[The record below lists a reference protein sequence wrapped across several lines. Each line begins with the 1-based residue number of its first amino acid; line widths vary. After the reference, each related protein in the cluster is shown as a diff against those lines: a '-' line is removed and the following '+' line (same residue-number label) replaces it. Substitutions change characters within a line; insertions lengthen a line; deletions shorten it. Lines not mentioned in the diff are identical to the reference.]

1 MMGMNV
7 NVEAEIKQLLQHI
20 EGLQEKSASAES
32 LPEVLD
38 DLNRRLKAL
47 LIVLN
52 EKRSLR
58 AIEEG
63 LLQMISQCPDCLFL
77 QDRDLKYIWFSR
89 ENPFGMNAIRA
100 LGHTEVQIISTG
112 EAARLSEIK
121 KKVIETGKEART
133 QVHVTFQ
140 GEDRCFDA
148 TYYPWRDELGNIVG
162 LAGYVC
168 DITEQKQA
176 EKDIGKM
183 TKAVETSPTAIV
195 LINLEGIIEYANPGL
210 LKSGGFCHDREV
222 LGRSVFDFTNDEGKS
237 KLEDEIL
244 PSLFSQGR
252 WRGELPLR
260 RKDGKSFIAEMICA
274 LVKDDLGEPSYFLA
288 NFYDITD
295 RKRAEEALLLDESRL
310 EALQKL
316 NQMDEASLKDITD
329 YALEAGVKLTNSKL
343 GYLAFVDEEEKT
355 LIMHSWSKRAMQE
368 CNIEHKKVVYPLEET
383 GLWGEALRQR
393 KAVITN
399 DYLTS
404 PKKRGTPQGHVKILR
419 HMNIPLLDKGKI
431 VAVAGVGNKEKEYDN
446 ADVRQL
452 TLLMSGMWKLIQRR
466 RTEEEL
472 RKRDRLLQGVA
483 QATNHLLISDPEAI
497 FHALGILGEAADA
510 DRVAVLEN
518 HDLKGGECHQ
528 SLLLEW
534 SKENLSASSDCNALK
549 DTANHSL
556 FPEWYEVLSSGGV
569 IQDVVSNFCIP
580 GQKQPENPKVKSLLL
595 LPIFINDRFSAV
607 IGFEDWHQERRW
619 AENEIAILKTAAGSV
634 GEAVMRRR
642 AEDALKES
650 QRALSTLMGNLP
662 GMAYRRN
669 NDSAWTME
677 FVSDGCLELTGYRP
691 EDLIHNKT
699 LSYVKIIHPGDL
711 VYIQNE
717 IQEAVAEKRPFRLI
731 YRIRTLTGTKW
742 VWEQGQGI
750 FGSKGELLALEGFVN
765 DITER
770 KLAEEVLERA
780 HEELEKRVQER
791 TAWLLRAN
799 EALQEEMAM
808 HKKTEEELL
817 RAQRAADAASR
828 AKSEFLANMSHEI
841 RTPMNAVIGMA
852 GLLLDTSL
860 TLEQR
865 DFVETIHSSGDALLS
880 IINDILDFSKIDE
893 GKMELEH
900 QAFELE
906 GCIESSLDMVA
917 AKVAE
922 KSLDLTYMVEEDVP
936 RTVLGDSTRLR
947 QVLTNLLSNA
957 VKFTEKGQITVSV
970 HLGDAPDEIQ
980 FDVKDTGIGI
990 SQEDISKLFQSFSQ
1004 IDTST
1009 SRKYGGTGLG
1019 LAISRKLVELMGGR
1033 IWANS
1038 ELGEGSTFH
1047 FKIKAKSISD
1057 QVKTLPLAGKRII
1070 AVVNNEGCLKS
1081 LVSHARS
1088 WGMQVY
1094 PVVSAAEARE
1104 LAKNSFDVAILDM
1117 QVPGADDLI
1126 ESIQEKVPVISIS
1139 PLGHRGAGRI
1149 SLAKPVKLS
1158 RLRAALQDVLLPRKI
1173 RAKTILGSRIC
1184 QNDLRILLAEDN
1196 PVNQK
1201 VALLM
1206 LKRLGYRADV
1216 AANGREVL
1224 QALKQQKYDLVLMD
1238 VQMPEMDGLEAA
1250 RVIKDMAVERRPI
1263 ILAMTAYALEGDREK
1278 CLNAGMDGYIS
1289 KPVQVE
1295 ELKTALENL
1304 KNGGLSR
1311 KEDHGT
1317 ITASG
1322 SHPPKD
1328 DRA

>member
-1 MMGMNV
+1 MNA
-7 NVEAEIKQLLQHI
+7 NIETEIKQLLQHI
-20 EGLQEKSASAES
+20 EELQEKGARAES
-32 LPEVLD
+32 LPSVLD
-38 DLNRRLKAL
+38 GLKGRLEDLMVAL
-47 LIVLN
+47 E

-58 AIEEG
+58 TIEDG
-63 LLQMISQCPDCLFL
+63 LLQMISQCSDCLFL
-77 QDRDLKYIWFSR
+77 QDRDLRYIWFSR
-89 ENPFGMNAIRA
+89 ENPFGMDASRA
-100 LGHTEVQIISTG
+100 LGRTEIQIIPPV
-112 EAARLSEIK
+112 EVARLREIK
-121 KKVIETGKEART
+121 KKVMETGKEERT
-133 QVHVTFQ
+133 QVHVAFQ
-140 GEDRCFDA
+140 GSGRCFDA
-148 TYYPWRDELGNIVG
+148 TYYPWRDEFGNIVG

-176 EKDIGKM
+176 EREIGKM
-183 TKAVETSPTAIV
+183 TKAVETAPTAIV
-195 LINLEGIIEYANPGL
+195 LISLEGIIDYVNLGL
-210 LKSGGFCHDREV
+210 LKSGGFCHAREV
-222 LGRSVFDFTNDEGKS
+222 LGRSVFDFTDEEGKS
-237 KLEDEIL
+237 KLEDEII
-244 PSLFSQGR
+244 PALFSQGR

-260 RKDGKSFIAEMICA
+260 RKDGKSFIAEIISA

-310 EALQKL
+310 EALLKL

-368 CNIEHKKVVYPLEET
+368 CDIDHKKIVYPLEET

-393 KAVITN
+393 QAVITN
-399 DYLTS
+399 DYLGS
-404 PKKRGTPQGHVKILR
+404 PKRRGTPQGHVKILR
-419 HMNIPLLDKGKI
+419 HMNIPIIDKGKI
-431 VAVAGVGNKEKEYDN
+431 VVVAGVGNKEKEYDN

-472 RKRDRLLQGVA
+472 RLRDRLLQGAA
-483 QATNHLLISDPEAI
+483 QAINYLLIPDPEAV
-497 FHALGILGEAADA
+497 FQALRILGEAADA
-510 DRVAVLEN
+510 DRVVILEN
-518 HDLKGGECHQ
+518 HDSENGECHQ

-534 SKENLSASSDCNALK
+534 SRETVSAFPDCSSQK
-549 DTANHSL
+549 DISYQSL
-556 FPEWYEVLSSGGV
+556 FPGWYELLSSGDAIQGV
-569 IQDVVSNFCIP
+569 TSDLCIP
-580 GQKQPENPKVKSLLL
+580 GQKRLENPQIRSLLL
-595 LPIFINDRFSAV
+595 LPIFINGRVSAV
-607 IGFEDWHQERRW
+607 IGFEDCCQERRW
-619 AENEIAILKTAAGSV
+619 ADDEIAILKTAAGSI
-634 GEAVMRRR
+634 GEAIMRRR
-642 AEDALKES
+642 AEEALKES

-662 GMAYRRN
+662 GMAYRRS
-669 NDSAWTME
+669 NDSPWTME
-677 FVSDGCLELTGYRP
+677 FVSDGCIELTGYRP
-691 EDLIHNKT
+691 AELIQKKT
-699 LSYVKIIHPGDL
+699 ISYARIIHPDDL
-711 VYIQNE
+711 DYIQSE
-717 IQEAVAEKRPFRLI
+717 VQDAVAERRPFRLT
-731 YRIRTLTGTKW
+731 YRIRSPAGTKW

-750 FGSKGELLALEGFVN
+750 FGPKGELLALEGFVN

-770 KLAEEVLERA
+770 KLAEEALERA

-799 EALQEEMAM
+799 EALQEEMAE
-808 HKKTEEELL
+808 HKKTEKELL

-828 AKSEFLANMSHEI
+828 AKGEFLANMSHEI

-865 DFVETIHSSGDALLS
+865 DYVETIHSSGDALLS

-893 GKMELEH
+893 GKMKLEH
-900 QAFELE
+900 QPFDLE
-906 GCIESSLDMVA
+906 ECIESSLDMVA

-922 KSLDLTYMVEEDVP
+922 KGLDLNYMVVEDVP
-936 RTVLGDSTRLR
+936 HTILGDSTRLR
-947 QVLTNLLSNA
+947 QVLANLLSNA
-957 VKFTEKGQITVSV
+957 VKFTDRGQVTVFV
-970 HLGDAPDEIQ
+970 HRGDMPDEIQ

-1019 LAISRKLVELMGGR
+1019 LAISRRLVELMGGR

-1038 ELGEGSTFH
+1038 ELGKGSTFH
-1047 FKIKAKSISD
+1047 FKIKAKSVPG
-1057 QVKTLPLAGKRII
+1057 QVQDLRLAGKRMI
-1070 AVVNNEGCLKS
+1070 ALVTNEACLKS
-1081 LVSHARS
+1081 LVNHVRS
-1088 WGMQVY
+1088 WGMQIY

-1117 QVPGADDLI
+1117 QVPGAGDLI
-1126 ESIQEKVPVISIS
+1126 AEMQENVPVISIA
-1139 PLGHRGAGRI
+1139 PIGHSGAGRN

-1158 RLRAALQDVLLPRKI
+1158 RLRAALQNVLLPKNMRTKKI
-1173 RAKTILGSRIC
+1173 SRSQIH
-1184 QNDLRILLAEDN
+1184 QQDMRILLAEDN

-1224 QALKQQKYDLVLMD
+1224 QALKRQKYDLVLMD

-1250 RVIKDMAVERRPI
+1250 RVIREMDIERRPK
-1263 ILAMTAYALEGDREK
+1263 ILAMTAYALEGDRER
-1278 CLNAGMDGYIS
+1278 CLGAGMDGYIS
-1289 KPVQVE
+1289 KPVQME
-1295 ELKTALENL
+1295 ELKTALDNL
-1304 KNGGLSR
+1304 QNGGFPR
-1311 KEDHGT
+1311 KEE
-1317 ITASG
+1317 S
-1322 SHPPKD
+1322 
-1328 DRA
+1328 